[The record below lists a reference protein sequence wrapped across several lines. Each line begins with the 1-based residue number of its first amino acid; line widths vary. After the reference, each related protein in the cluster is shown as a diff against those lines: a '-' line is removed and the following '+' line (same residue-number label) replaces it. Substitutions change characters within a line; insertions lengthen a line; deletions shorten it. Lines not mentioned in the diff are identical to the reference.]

1 MNFYRC
7 VKTLHLLKNLYLS
20 EAMSRNVYN
29 EEVKDLQEKLII
41 LKEDLKHYDI
51 KRFCELWKI
60 EAEYTNIILSLDPKQ
75 S

>member
-1 MNFYRC
+1 
-7 VKTLHLLKNLYLS
+7 
-20 EAMSRNVYN
+20 MSRNVYN